1 MWPPSD
7 PSSPLFPHLEPV
19 ILDGDMENPYVDG
32 NMKCF
37 DPAVLQSSGTN
48 GGDGFDDIFLRPSTA
63 TQESN
68 STSCLSPARLMKAG
82 HQPSTANFA
91 ETHSPLSDTRS
102 DSPQASSHSSSADSP
117 LGHLRTGSLASNN
130 SAVFSQHSGAGERFS
145 TPGWP
150 SLDDFTVGDSPLFGQ
165 TNDTPS
171 FNGDYILDTDLET
184 SNKAMSSAFDFD
196 SAASSPSPLKM
207 EIAPETNLKS
217 QRPKKVFRGPSN
229 TINQVIESNS
239 PPSNFPPTSANPF
252 YFRGSSDA
260 SKPSVFYNKNQSGTN
275 QWDRRSSGSELEETF
290 GSINMSGTAS
300 PLSSTLSP
308 SLNFGVNALSF
319 DPMTQP
325 SVPQVP
331 TNGDA
336 ASFPTT
342 LSQHNYRQPQ
352 LIVHPTSLKSRVE
365 TQIPIKLTLCPL
377 PPGIK
382 KLRLPS
388 HAISKPKFLA
398 KPSSGPSPEILELR
412 TNVVCTSAMQDKKKL
427 ERAYARAR
435 GEEPQ
440 NTPAESDSKKE
451 GEAKE
456 ETPLEGGDVKIC
468 SGCIQRERKRASR
481 KKQRKPEEDEL
492 FQRDEDKRVIVF
504 NTTQLKDWVEP
515 ARTVAGS
522 TESPAAITPLGAMQV
537 ELPMRIACYCRHQN
551 EKLGFQVIFTIKD
564 HLGNTVSQA
573 ITNSIMI
580 TDDHKTHA
588 PANSVPQNSTL
599 LGGHQLPGAGVFP
612 ASANPNMAASLVAQ
626 PPFRLSHSATDLQAL
641 RKNQFPVSREPSSTT
656 QKMQSNTPAV
666 FPPRNLSRQA
676 SPTDFQGPSSKRRKQ
691 SGSGKLPV
699 GLTMT
704 KVESSRNAVA
714 AANPALNKQS
724 SQTSRKQPFNG
735 QAERPFVI
743 PASMT
748 PQFGN
753 GPPTPNNNDMAFFSP
768 IDRPRSSENPPQQQL
783 ISAPNSAQTSR
794 PGSPGPGNH
803 FQSPTNPPAGP
814 VMSSQL
820 WGIPPPN
827 PPNRLPTMIHKLVP
841 SEGSTTGGSEV
852 TLLGSGFYPGMEVV
866 FGDTLATTTTFWG
879 DKCLNCLTPP
889 ALQPGTVPVV
899 FKHEHPTFG
908 QVQPSTQPIIP
919 KQPIFF
925 RYVDDRELQMYRVA
939 LGILGQKLRNPA
951 DAFQTAQ
958 QIMGG
963 GSSNMWNLQGN
974 YQGNGHQGHGNQNS
988 QETINDLDAK
998 MLVYLEFMDLDDS
1011 PRSPR
1016 FNRRSPSGQTLLH
1029 YAASLGLTRFVA
1041 GLLARGANP
1050 NVQDNNGNSP
1060 LHLAALSGHTHI
1072 VHRLRLA
1079 DANAA
1084 ATNLRD
1090 FTPADL
1096 ATSLETHQAV
1106 LVPARHYRS
1115 RSVGST
1121 RSLRRRP
1128 STASL
1133 DMSWEISSGGSENIV
1148 VDSSDDSSDESEEP
1162 DASGEASDTAFYYPP
1177 SRRASTRQDSNAG
1190 FYFSRSHESSSQPSG
1205 GLPPADGE
1213 IEVADESNVS
1223 SPARLMAWRN
1233 QLAAQINQFQQSVN
1247 WTFPNLPAL
1256 PPMPT
1261 LPDYQTY
1268 PMMRRITSLVPQ
1280 RPTTSWSTTVVK
1292 DSWDRLTGNSSPP
1305 AYEDLYPVDEAEE
1318 DYELKKSLMVQA
1330 ARDAALDRHFETFSE
1345 GEASSS
1351 SSVSIPKEIGDVR
1364 IGRANIPREQQEQLR
1379 QAHAR
1384 KMKRIR
1390 SDRNLFFI
1398 WIPLLVV
1405 IAIAMLQN
1413 LVPDIWR
1420 GISQGYQFFKARSRP
1435 RAQES
1440 HMVPN

>member
-1 MWPPSD
+1 MWPPSN
-7 PSSPLFPHLEPV
+7 PSSPVFPHLEPV
-19 ILDGDMENPYVDG
+19 IVDGEMENPYGDG
-32 NMKCF
+32 DTNCF
-37 DPAVLQSSGTN
+37 DPAVLESTASN
-48 GGDGFDDIFLRPSTA
+48 GAEGFDDLFLRPSTA
-63 TQESN
+63 TQASN

-82 HQPSTANFA
+82 HQHSSANFA
-91 ETHSPLSDTRS
+91 ATHSPLSDTRS
-102 DSPQASSHSSSADSP
+102 DSPEDSSHSSSADSP
-117 LGHLRTGSLASNN
+117 PGHLRNGSLTSNN
-130 SAVFSQHSGAGERFS
+130 SAVFSQNSTAGERFS

-150 SLDDFTVGDSPLFGQ
+150 SLDDFTVGDLPLFGQ
-165 TNDTPS
+165 INGTPS
-171 FNGDYILDTDLET
+171 FNSDYTLDTDLET

-207 EIAPETNLKS
+207 EITPETNINTQQS
-217 QRPKKVFRGPSN
+217 KK
-229 TINQVIESNS
+229 
-239 PPSNFPPTSANPF
+239 NFPTSANPF
-252 YFRGSSDA
+252 YFRGSPDA
-260 SKPSVFYNKNQSGTN
+260 SKPSAFHAKSRSGSSQWEHQSP
-275 QWDRRSSGSELEETF
+275 GSELEETF
-290 GSINMSGTAS
+290 GSINMNGTAS

-308 SLNFGVNALSF
+308 SLNFGVNALNF
-319 DPMTQP
+319 DPMTHP
-325 SVPQVP
+325 SVPQFP
-331 TNGDA
+331 ANSA
-336 ASFPTT
+336 AAAFHASMG
-342 LSQHNYRQPQ
+342 QENYRQPQ
-352 LIVHPTSLKSRVE
+352 LVVHPTSLKSRVE

-377 PPGIK
+377 PPGVK

-398 KPSSGPSPEILELR
+398 KPNTGRLAEILELR
-412 TNVVCTSAMQDKKKL
+412 TSVVCTSAMQDKKKL

-435 GEEPQ
+435 GEERQPV
-440 NTPAESDSKKE
+440 ESDSKKE
-451 GEAKE
+451 GQPKE

-492 FQRDEDKRVIVF
+492 FQKDEEKRVIVF
-504 NTTQLKDWVEP
+504 NTTELKDWVEP
-515 ARTVAGS
+515 TRTVAGS
-522 TESPAAITPLGAMQV
+522 TESPAAVAPPGAMQV

-588 PANSVPQNSTL
+588 PANSIPQNSTL
-599 LGGHQLPGAGVFP
+599 PGGHQLPGAGVFP

-641 RKNQFPVSREPSSTT
+641 RNNQFPVSRDTSSTPLNT
-656 QKMQSNTPAV
+656 QSNTPTT

-691 SGSGKLPV
+691 SSSVKLPA

-704 KVESSRNAVA
+704 KVETSRNAVA
-714 AANPALNKQS
+714 AANSTVNKQS
-724 SQTSRKQPFNG
+724 SQISRKQPFNG
-735 QAERPFVI
+735 QQTERPFVI
-743 PASMT
+743 PASMM
-748 PQFGN
+748 PQFAN
-753 GPPTPNNNDMAFFSP
+753 GPPTPNNNDMTFFSP
-768 IDRPRSSENPPQQQL
+768 LDRPRSSDNTPQQHL

-814 VMSSQL
+814 VMSNQM

-908 QVQPSTQPIIP
+908 QVQPSTQPIMP

-963 GSSNMWNLQGN
+963 GSSTMWNLQGSF
-974 YQGNGHQGHGNQNS
+974 QGSGQQGHGNSNS
-988 QETINDLDAK
+988 HANINDLDAK

-1029 YAASLGLTRFVA
+1029 YASSLGLTRFVA

-1050 NVQDNNGNSP
+1050 DVQDNNGNSP
-1060 LHLAALSGHTHI
+1060 LHLAALSGHIHI
-1072 VHRLRLA
+1072 VHRLRLSG
-1079 DANAA
+1079 ANMA
-1084 ATNLRD
+1084 ATNLRG

-1128 STASL
+1128 SSASL
-1133 DMSWEISSGGSENIV
+1133 DMSWESSSGDSENIV
-1148 VDSSDDSSDESEEP
+1148 IDSSDDLEDESDEPEST
-1162 DASGEASDTAFYYPP
+1162 DEASDPAFYYPP
-1177 SRRASTRQDSNAG
+1177 SRRASTRRDSNAG
-1190 FYFSRSHESSSQPSG
+1190 FYFSRSHESSAQPTG
-1205 GLPPADGE
+1205 VLPPNDGE
-1213 IEVADESNVS
+1213 TEGGDEVNVS

-1305 AYEDLYPVDEAEE
+1305 AYEDLYPVDETEE
-1318 DYELKKSLMVQA
+1318 DYDLKKSSMIQA
-1330 ARDAALDRHFETFSE
+1330 SRDAAVDQHFETISE
-1345 GEASSS
+1345 SEASSS
-1351 SSVSIPKEIGDVR
+1351 SAVSIQKEIGDVR
-1364 IGRANIPREQQEQLR
+1364 IGRTNIPREQQEQLR

-1398 WIPLLVV
+1398 WIPLLIV

-1413 LVPDIWR
+1413 LVPDIWH
-1420 GISQGYQFFKARSRP
+1420 GVSQGYQFFRARYRP
-1435 RAQES
+1435 RTPGTN
-1440 HMVPN
+1440 MILN

>member
-1 MWPPSD
+1 MWPPSN
-7 PSSPLFPHLEPV
+7 PSSPVFPNLEPV
-19 ILDGDMENPYVDG
+19 IVDGDMDNPYGDSDM
-32 NMKCF
+32 NCF
-37 DPAVLQSSGTN
+37 DPAVLDSSATDGTQN
-48 GGDGFDDIFLRPSTA
+48 FEDLLLRPSTA
-63 TQESN
+63 TQASQ
-68 STSCLSPARLMKAG
+68 SASCLSPARLMKAG
-82 HQPSTANFA
+82 HQPSAANFTT
-91 ETHSPLSDTRS
+91 THSPLSDTRS
-102 DSPQASSHSSSADSP
+102 DSPEDSSHSSSADSP
-117 LGHLRTGSLASNN
+117 PGHLRNGSVNSNT
-130 SAVFSQHSGAGERFS
+130 SAVFSQNSRAGERFS

-150 SLDDFTVGDSPLFGQ
+150 SLDEFTVGDSPLFGQ
-165 TNDTPS
+165 SNGTPS
-171 FNGDYILDTDLET
+171 LNGDYNFDTDLET
-184 SNKAMSSAFDFD
+184 SNKAMNSAFDFD

-207 EIAPETNLKS
+207 EAVPEPSTNT
-217 QRPKKVFRGPSN
+217 QQPKKVFRGPSN
-229 TINQVIESNS
+229 TIQQVMESNS
-239 PPSNFPPTSANPF
+239 PSSNFPPSTNPF
-252 YFRGSSDA
+252 YFHGSLDMSKPPVFQAKGRSGSS
-260 SKPSVFYNKNQSGTN
+260 
-275 QWDRRSSGSELEETF
+275 QWEHHSPASELEETF
-290 GSINMSGTAS
+290 GSINMNGANS

-308 SLNFGVNALSF
+308 SLNFGVHKLNF
-319 DPMTQP
+319 DPMAHP
-325 SVPQVP
+325 SVPQFH
-331 TNGDA
+331 TNGA
-336 ASFPTT
+336 AAPAFPPNIG
-342 LSQHNYRQPQ
+342 LENYRQPR
-352 LIVHPTSLKSRVE
+352 LVVHPTSLKSRVE

-377 PPGIK
+377 PPGVK

-398 KPSSGPSPEILELR
+398 KPDTRRSSEILELR

-427 ERAYARAR
+427 ERAFARAR

-440 NTPAESDSKKE
+440 PTPVEPDSKNE
-451 GEAKE
+451 GQPKE
-456 ETPLEGGDVKIC
+456 ETPLDGADVKIC

-492 FQRDEDKRVIVF
+492 FQKDEEKRVIVF
-504 NTTQLKDWVEP
+504 NTTELKDWVEP
-515 ARTVAGS
+515 TRTVAGS
-522 TESPAAITPLGAMQV
+522 AESPANAAAPPGSMQV

-551 EKLGFQVIFTIKD
+551 EKLGFQVIFTVKD
-564 HLGNTVSQA
+564 HLDNTVAQS

-588 PANSVPQNSTL
+588 PANSNAQTTTL
-599 LGGHQLPGAGVFP
+599 PLGHQLPGAGVFP
-612 ASANPNMAASLVAQ
+612 ANMASSSLAQQ

-641 RKNQFPVSREPSSTT
+641 RNNQFSVPQEQPSKPQNT
-656 QKMQSNTPAV
+656 QSNSPAAA
-666 FPPRNLSRQA
+666 PPRSLSRQA
-676 SPTDFQGPSSKRRKQ
+676 SPNDLQGPSSKRRKQ
-691 SGSGKLPV
+691 SGSGKLPA

-704 KVESSRNAVA
+704 KVESPRNAAPVA
-714 AANPALNKQS
+714 NSTANKQNPRP
-724 SQTSRKQPFNG
+724 SRMPPFNG

-743 PASMT
+743 PSSMT
-748 PQFGN
+748 PRFGT
-753 GPPTPNNNDMAFFSP
+753 GPPTPNNNDMPFFSP
-768 IDRPRSSENPPQQQL
+768 LDRPQSSENPPQQQL
-783 ISAPNSAQTSR
+783 ISAPSSTQTSR
-794 PGSPGPGNH
+794 PGSPGPGNQ
-803 FQSPTNPPAGP
+803 FQTATNAAPGP
-814 VMSSQL
+814 VLSSQA

-889 ALQPGTVPVV
+889 ALQPGTVQVV

-908 QVQPSTQPIIP
+908 QVQPSSQPIIP
-919 KQPIFF
+919 KQPVFF

-963 GSSNMWNLQGN
+963 ASGNMWNLQGSF
-974 YQGNGHQGHGNQNS
+974 QGNGQGHGNSNS
-988 QETINDLDAK
+988 QANMTDLDAK

-1029 YAASLGLTRFVA
+1029 YATSLGLTRFAA

-1050 NVQDNNGNSP
+1050 DVQDNNGNSP

-1072 VHRLRLA
+1072 VHRLRLSG
-1079 DANAA
+1079 ANMN

-1096 ATSLETHQAV
+1096 ASSLEAHRAV
-1106 LVPARHYRS
+1106 LVPAQHRRS

-1121 RSLRRRP
+1121 PSLRRRP
-1128 STASL
+1128 SSASL
-1133 DMSWEISSGGSENIV
+1133 DLSWESSSGDSEGPMA
-1148 VDSSDDSSDESEEP
+1148 DSSDNLESESNESES
-1162 DASGEASDTAFYYPP
+1162 AGETSDPAFYYPQ
-1177 SRRASTRQDSNAG
+1177 SRRASTNHDNNSSFYFPRPHESNA
-1190 FYFSRSHESSSQPSG
+1190 QPSG
-1205 GLPPADGE
+1205 VLPQAEGE
-1213 IEVADESNVS
+1213 TEGGDENNT
-1223 SPARLMAWRN
+1223 SPARLMAWRD
-1233 QLAAQINQFQQSVN
+1233 QLAAQIHQFQQSVN

-1261 LPDYQTY
+1261 LPDYQTH

-1292 DSWDRLTGNSSPP
+1292 DSWDRLTGNTSPP
-1305 AYEDLYPVDEAEE
+1305 AYEDLYPIEETEE
-1318 DYELKKSLMVQA
+1318 DYDVKKSSLAQA
-1330 ARDAALDRHFETFSE
+1330 AAEAAVDQHFEAVSE
-1345 GEASSS
+1345 GESSA
-1351 SSVSIPKEIGDVR
+1351 SSVSIQRDIGDVR
-1364 IGRANIPREQQEQLR
+1364 IGRKNIPREQQEKLR

-1398 WIPLLVV
+1398 WIPLLIV

-1413 LVPDIWR
+1413 LVPDIWHR
-1420 GISQGYQFFKARSRP
+1420 VAQGYQFVKARYRP
-1435 RAQES
+1435 QVAEKATTFT
-1440 HMVPN
+1440 

>member
-1 MWPPSD
+1 MWPPSN
-7 PSSPLFPHLEPV
+7 PSSPVFPHIEPV
-19 ILDGDMENPYVDG
+19 IVDGEMDSYGDGDIN
-32 NMKCF
+32 CF
-37 DPAVLQSSGTN
+37 DPAVLESSTSTRA
-48 GGDGFDDIFLRPSTA
+48 DCFDDIFLRPSTT

-68 STSCLSPARLMKAG
+68 PASCLPPERLIKAG
-82 HQPSTANFA
+82 HQRSSATFA

-102 DSPQASSHSSSADSP
+102 NSPEDSSHSSSADSP
-117 LGHLRTGSLASNN
+117 PGHLRNGSLASNN
-130 SAVFSQHSGAGERFS
+130 SAIFSQNSGAGERFS
-145 TPGWP
+145 TPGWRP
-150 SLDDFTVGDSPLFGQ
+150 SLDDFTVGDSPLFEQ
-165 TNDTPS
+165 TEGSPP
-171 FNGDYILDTDLET
+171 FNGDYILETDLET

-217 QRPKKVFRGPSN
+217 QQPKAMFRGPSN
-229 TINQVIESNS
+229 TIHQVMESNS
-239 PPSNFPPTSANPF
+239 PPSNIPTSTNPF
-252 YFRGSSDA
+252 YFRGTSDA
-260 SKPSVFYNKNQSGTN
+260 LNPPVYHTKARSGSTQWEHQSP
-275 QWDRRSSGSELEETF
+275 GSELEETF
-290 GSINMSGTAS
+290 GSINMNGTAS

-308 SLNFGVNALSF
+308 SLNFGVNALNF
-319 DPMTQP
+319 DPMTHP
-325 SVPQVP
+325 SVPQHP
-331 TNGDA
+331 GNGAVA
-336 ASFPTT
+336 AFHVN
-342 LSQHNYRQPQ
+342 LGQDNYSQPH

-365 TQIPIKLTLCPL
+365 TQIPIKLTLCSM
-377 PPGIK
+377 PPGVK

-398 KPSSGPSPEILELR
+398 KPNTGRSTEILELH
-412 TNVVCTSAMQDKKKL
+412 TSVVCTSAMQDKKKL

-440 NTPAESDSKKE
+440 HTPVEPDFKKE
-451 GEAKE
+451 GQHKE
-456 ETPLEGGDVKIC
+456 LTPLEGGDVKIC

-492 FQRDEDKRVIVF
+492 FQKDEEKRVIVF
-504 NTTQLKDWVEP
+504 NTTELKDWLEP
-515 ARTVAGS
+515 TRTIAGS
-522 TESPAAITPLGAMQV
+522 TESPPTVAPPSAMQV

-564 HLGNTVSQA
+564 HLGKTISQA

-588 PANSVPQNSTL
+588 PANPIPQSSSL
-599 LGGHQLPGAGVFP
+599 PGGHQLPGAGVFP
-612 ASANPNMAASLVAQ
+612 ASANPNMAASLVVQ

-641 RKNQFPVSREPSSTT
+641 RNNQLSVSLDTSSAP
-656 QKMQSNTPAV
+656 QNAQSNQPATL
-666 FPPRNLSRQA
+666 PPRNLSRQA
-676 SPTDFQGPSSKRRKQ
+676 SPSDFQGPSSKRPKQ
-691 SGSGKLPV
+691 TGSGKLPA

-704 KVESSRNAVA
+704 KVEGSRNAVGA
-714 AANPALNKQS
+714 TNPSMNKQS
-724 SQTSRKQPFNG
+724 SQASRKQPFK
-735 QAERPFVI
+735 APTERPFVI

-753 GPPTPNNNDMAFFSP
+753 GPPTPNNNEMTFFSP
-768 IDRPRSSENPPQQQL
+768 LDRRSSDNAPQQQL

-794 PGSPGPGNH
+794 PGSPGPSSH
-803 FQSPTNPPAGP
+803 FQSPTNPAAGP
-814 VMSSQL
+814 VISNQM

-827 PPNRLPTMIHKLVP
+827 PPNRLPSMIHKLVP

-908 QVQPSTQPIIP
+908 QVQASAQPIMP

-963 GSSNMWNLQGN
+963 GSSNMWNLQGSF
-974 YQGNGHQGHGNQNS
+974 QGSGQRGHRNSNS
-988 QETINDLDAK
+988 QANVNDIDAK

-1029 YAASLGLTRFVA
+1029 YASSLGLTRFVA

-1060 LHLAALSGHTHI
+1060 LHLAALSGHVHI
-1072 VHRLRLA
+1072 VHRLRLSG
-1079 DANAA
+1079 ANLD

-1133 DMSWEISSGGSENIV
+1133 DLSWESSYSGDSDNIAI
-1148 VDSSDDSSDESEEP
+1148 DSSNSDNEGGESES
-1162 DASGEASDTAFYYPP
+1162 AGETSDPSFYYPP
-1177 SRRASTRQDSNAG
+1177 SRRASTRRDSKTG
-1190 FYFSRSHESSSQPSG
+1190 FYFSGSHDSSAQPSG
-1205 GLPPADGE
+1205 VLPPSDGDAE
-1213 IEVADESNVS
+1213 GADENNVS
-1223 SPARLMAWRN
+1223 SLARLMAWRN
-1233 QLAAQINQFQQSVN
+1233 QLATQINQFQQSVN

-1256 PPMPT
+1256 PPMPA
-1261 LPDYQTY
+1261 LPDYHTY

-1280 RPTTSWSTTVVK
+1280 RPTTSWPTTVVK

-1305 AYEDLYPVDEAEE
+1305 AYEDLYPVDETEE
-1318 DYELKKSLMVQA
+1318 DYDLKKSSIVQA
-1330 ARDAALDRHFETFSE
+1330 VSDTAVDQHFEMISE

-1351 SSVSIPKEIGDVR
+1351 NSISIQKEIGDVK
-1364 IGRANIPREQQEQLR
+1364 IGRTNLPREQQEQLR

-1384 KMKRIR
+1384 RMKRIR
-1390 SDRNLFFI
+1390 SDRKLFFI
-1398 WIPLLVV
+1398 WIPLLIV
-1405 IAIAMLQN
+1405 IAIAMLKN
-1413 LVPDIWR
+1413 LVPDIWHLV
-1420 GISQGYQFFKARSRP
+1420 SQGYRFLKARYLP
-1435 RAQES
+1435 R
-1440 HMVPN
+1440 VPETRMSSP

>member
-1 MWPPSD
+1 MWPPNNS
-7 PSSPLFPHLEPV
+7 SSPIFRHPEPLIV
-19 ILDGDMENPYVDG
+19 DGDMEHLYGDG
-32 NMKCF
+32 DMKCF
-37 DPAVLQSSGTN
+37 DPSVLQASTPHEE
-48 GGDGFDDIFLRPSTA
+48 DGFDDIFLRPSTA
-63 TQESN
+63 TQPSN
-68 STSCLSPARLMKAG
+68 STSCLSPARLIKAG
-82 HQPSTANFA
+82 HQRSSTKFP
-91 ETHSPLSDTRS
+91 ETQSPLSDTRS
-102 DSPQASSHSSSADSP
+102 DSPEDSTHSSQSS
-117 LGHLRTGSLASNN
+117 R
-130 SAVFSQHSGAGERFS
+130 AGDRFS
-145 TPGWP
+145 TPAWP
-150 SLDDFTVGDSPLFGQ
+150 SLVDFTVGDSSLFGQ
-165 TNDTPS
+165 TNDIPP
-171 FNGDYILDTDLET
+171 FNGDYPLDTDLET

-196 SAASSPSPLKM
+196 SAASSPSPLKV
-207 EIAPETNLKS
+207 EIAPETNHKS
-217 QRPKKVFRGPSN
+217 QQPNNMLRGPSN

-239 PPSNFPPTSANPF
+239 PSTNFPTSASPF

-260 SKPSVFYNKNQSGTN
+260 SKPSAFRSKSQSGSN
-275 QWDRRSSGSELEETF
+275 QWERQSPGSELEETF
-290 GSINMSGTAS
+290 GSITMNGTAS

-308 SLNFGVNALSF
+308 SLNFGVNPLNF
-319 DPMTQP
+319 DPMTQS
-325 SVPQVP
+325 SVSQLP
-331 TNGDA
+331 TNGDTSA
-336 ASFPTT
+336 FHPNM
-342 LSQHNYRQPQ
+342 SQENYDKPQ
-352 LIVHPTSLKSRVE
+352 LVVHPTSLKSRVE

-377 PPGIK
+377 PPGVK
-382 KLRLPS
+382 NLRLPS

-398 KPSSGPSPEILELR
+398 KPDTGPSPEILELR

-427 ERAYARAR
+427 ERAFARAR
-435 GEEPQ
+435 EEELEDSSV
-440 NTPAESDSKKE
+440 ESDSKKE
-451 GEAKE
+451 GRPKE

-468 SGCIQRERKRASR
+468 SGCVQRERKRASR

-492 FQRDEDKRVIVF
+492 FQRDEEKRVIVF
-504 NTTQLKDWVEP
+504 NTTELKDWVQP
-515 ARTVAGS
+515 TGTVTGS
-522 TESPAAITPLGAMQV
+522 TESPSAVAPPGAMQV

-564 HLGNTVSQA
+564 HLGNTVSQT

-588 PANSVPQNSTL
+588 PANPIPQNSTL
-599 LGGHQLPGAGVFP
+599 PAGHQLPGAGVFP
-612 ASANPNMAASLVAQ
+612 ASANPSIAASLVAQ
-626 PPFRLSHSATDLQAL
+626 PPFRLSHSSTDLQAL
-641 RKNQFPVSREPSSTT
+641 RKNQFAFSREASSTLKNS
-656 QKMQSNTPAV
+656 QAHPPAV
-666 FPPRNLSRQA
+666 VPPRNLSRQA
-676 SPTDFQGPSSKRRKQ
+676 SPTEFQGPSSKRRKQ

-704 KVESSRNAVA
+704 KVENSRNAA
-714 AANPALNKQS
+714 ATTNATVPKQS
-724 SQTSRKQPFNG
+724 SQTSRKQQFNG
-735 QAERPFVI
+735 QAERSFAI

-753 GPPTPNNNDMAFFSP
+753 GPPTPNNNDIAFFGP
-768 IDRPRSSENPPQQQL
+768 TDRPRSSDNLPQNQL

-794 PGSPGPGNH
+794 PGSPGLGNH
-803 FQSPTNPPAGP
+803 FQGPSNPPGSL
-814 VMSSQL
+814 VSSQM
-820 WGIPPPN
+820 WGISPPN

-908 QVQPSTQPIIP
+908 QFQASTQPMIP

-974 YQGNGHQGHGNQNS
+974 FQGNGQQGHGNQNS
-988 QETINDLDAK
+988 QANINDLDAK

-1029 YAASLGLTRFVA
+1029 YAASLGLIRFVA

-1060 LHLAALSGHTHI
+1060 LHLAALSGHIHI

-1079 DANAA
+1079 DANVA

-1128 STASL
+1128 SSASL
-1133 DMSWEISSGGSENIV
+1133 DMSWEIWSDDSENID
-1148 VDSSDDSSDESEEP
+1148 VDSSDDSSDGSDESEP
-1162 DASGEASDTAFYYPP
+1162 TGEASDSPFFYPA
-1177 SRRASTRQDSNAG
+1177 SRRTSIHRDSNAG
-1190 FYFSRSHESSSQPSG
+1190 FYFSRPHESSAQPSRVQ
-1205 GLPPADGE
+1205 PPNDGE
-1213 IEVADESNVS
+1213 TEGGDGSNVS
-1223 SPARLMAWRN
+1223 SPARLIAWRN
-1233 QLAAQINQFQQSVN
+1233 QLAAQINQFQQNVN
-1247 WTFPNLPAL
+1247 WAFPNLPAL

-1280 RPTTSWSTTVVK
+1280 RPTTSWPTTVVK

-1305 AYEDLYPVDEAEE
+1305 AYEDLYPVDKTEE
-1318 DYELKKSLMVQA
+1318 DYDLKKSSMVQA
-1330 ARDAALDRHFETFSE
+1330 ARDAAVDQHFEMISE
-1345 GEASSS
+1345 GEASSAS
-1351 SSVSIPKEIGDVR
+1351 SISSPSDIGDVR
-1364 IGRANIPREQQEQLR
+1364 IGRANIPHEQQEQLR

-1398 WIPLLVV
+1398 WIPLLIVV
-1405 IAIAMLQN
+1405 VIAMLQN
-1413 LVPDIWR
+1413 LVPDIWHGLSR
-1420 GISQGYQFFKARSRP
+1420 GYQMFKARHP
-1435 RAQES
+1435 AQTQEIR
-1440 HMVPN
+1440 MVPE